1 MGTSS
6 DLLPEPEAIAEYL
19 SASLGTPSEV
29 LGPELWVLY
38 KLKQAARR
46 SGGVL
51 AVPLYNLEGEEAVEL
66 GWMAIGI
73 RMAVAIGGTMVR
85 DPNLREKVGF
95 NQTDELLMDAA
106 QETLNIVSVA
116 FNQKLETL
124 GWHSGIRTGTME
136 MLSPEELDRQ
146 VLRTGEGVL
155 SGLYIL
161 RFPKLNLPSWTKRL
175 GSLGIA
181 FHCDPEQG
189 PRPLI
194 MRSGDE

>member
-1 MGTSS
+1 MPAS
-6 DLLPEPEAIAEYL
+6 DILPEPEAIAEYL
-19 SASLGTPSEV
+19 SSSLGTTAQV

-51 AVPLYNLEGEEAVEL
+51 TVPLYNLEGEEEVEL

-73 RMAVAIGGTMVR
+73 RMAVAIGAMMVR
-85 DPNLREKVGF
+85 DPNLREKVGL
-95 NQTDELLMDAA
+95 NQVDELLMDAA
-106 QETLNIVSVA
+106 QETLNIVTGA
-116 FNQKLETL
+116 FNEKLEGL
-124 GWHSGIRTGTME
+124 GWHSGIRTGPME
-136 MLSPEELDRQ
+136 MLSPQDLDNQ
-146 VLRTGEGVL
+146 ILRTGSGVL

-161 RFPKLNLPSWTKRL
+161 RFPKHNLPSWTKRL

-194 MRSGDE
+194 MRSSGE